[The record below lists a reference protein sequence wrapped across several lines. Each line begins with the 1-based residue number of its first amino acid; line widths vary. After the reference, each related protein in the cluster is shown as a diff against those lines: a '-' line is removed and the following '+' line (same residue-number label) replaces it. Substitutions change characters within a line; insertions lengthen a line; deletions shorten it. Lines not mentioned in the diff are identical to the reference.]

1 MRTTRNPSLASHV
14 KRMSPRLRKKLRV
27 GEFRELGFSLKA
39 SIDAGLDVTAQDNLL
54 DDWLGEVDRHDVS
67 FGGQFD
73 TRGAMEGV
81 VFPLAGNLVTDTI
94 RRGLLDW
101 LKARPEVKD
110 LQASGLF
117 DIWHES

>member
-1 MRTTRNPSLASHV
+1 MRTARNPALASHV

-39 SIDAGLDVTAQDNLL
+39 SIDAGLEVAAQDALL
-54 DDWLGEVDRHDVS
+54 DAWLGEVDRHGVS

-73 TRGAMEGV
+73 ARGAMEGV
-81 VFPLAGNLVTDTI
+81 VFPVAGNLVTEAI
-94 RRGLLDW
+94 RTGLLDW

-117 DIWHES
+117 DIWHEA